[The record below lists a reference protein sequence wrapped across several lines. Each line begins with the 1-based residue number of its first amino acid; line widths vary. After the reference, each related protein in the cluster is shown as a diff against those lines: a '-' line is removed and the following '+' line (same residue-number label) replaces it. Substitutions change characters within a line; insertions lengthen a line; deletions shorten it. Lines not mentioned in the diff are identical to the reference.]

1 MNWIFLMMVVVLV
14 VIGIFKL
21 GSERTAKGNVGTG
34 SVHDK
39 IDDKYANDDDKKE
52 ANDDYIPFSECHDV
66 HGIEWWSHLLK
77 LKSVL
82 GLIIK
87 L

>member
-1 MNWIFLMMVVVLV
+1 MNWIFLIMMVVVV
-14 VIGIFKL
+14 IFKL
-21 GSERTAKGNVGTG
+21 GSERTVKDNVGTG

-39 IDDKYANDDDKKE
+39 IDDKYANDDDKKK

-77 LKSVL
+77 LRSVL

>member
-21 GSERTAKGNVGTG
+21 ESERTAKGNVGTG

-39 IDDKYANDDDKKE
+39 IDDKY

-77 LKSVL
+77 LKSDL